1 MSENGYSGYGAAPG
15 QNPYAAGQPASAP
28 QQQPQAFGSPTAPT
42 PAGGAG
48 QTAIGPFTIREVAL
62 GAVTLVILILSFI
75 PFAPGFGPF
84 AWQAGIIA
92 WGLGILVP
100 VAAVAL
106 IVVRRFAPTA
116 LRRVGSLSV
125 DQFASVAFS
134 VAAVVWASFAFG
146 LGSAGFGGYG
156 ATWILWVTFILALA
170 GVALTVVA
178 PFIPVLKDDF
188 EGREEEPAHRVARAA
203 RPIEAKPKPAAAPQ
217 GFGGQAPY
225 AGDPAG
231 GAAGQ
236 AYPQQGFGGQQ
247 QTGGYAPFGNVDQNA
262 GKQHTGGY
270 APQQGGAYGAPA
282 DQQQTGA
289 YGAFAPQ
296 QGEQYGQSQNSFA
309 PAESAPVAEEA
320 PAQAAPAAEESAPA
334 VDFGQSAQPQE
345 AAAPAATQAFWAL
358 APEERTI
365 VDENGTPIFTVGPT
379 AWALVIEDRGNAYV
393 VRHEDGRVGF
403 LLDVSG
409 VTRG

>member
-15 QNPYAAGQPASAP
+15 QNPYAAAGQPASAP
-28 QQQPQAFGSPTAPT
+28 QQPQAYGSPSAPA
-42 PAGGAG
+42 PPGGGSG

-84 AWQAGIIA
+84 AWQAGIVT

-188 EGREEEPAHRVARAA
+188 EGREEEPAHKVARAA
-203 RPIEAKPKPAAAPQ
+203 RPIEARPKPAAAPQ

-225 AGDPAG
+225 AGGPAG

-247 QTGGYAPFGNVDQNA
+247 QTG
-262 GKQHTGGY
+262 
-270 APQQGGAYGAPA
+270 
-282 DQQQTGA
+282 A

-296 QGEQYGQSQNSFA
+296 QGEQYGQPQNSFA